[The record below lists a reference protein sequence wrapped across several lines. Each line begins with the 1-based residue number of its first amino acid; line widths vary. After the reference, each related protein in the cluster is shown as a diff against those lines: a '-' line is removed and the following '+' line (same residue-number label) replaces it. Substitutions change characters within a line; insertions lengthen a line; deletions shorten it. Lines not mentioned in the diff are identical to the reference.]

1 VKGLGVR
8 PRYPHL
14 LARLVGDPAHVSLEQ
29 RLFTLLAFLVALV
42 LACVAFA
49 NAILGLSLQMVVV
62 PVVAGVLSALV
73 YWLARRGTSLAILL
87 WPFSLAIS
95 SEVAVSWLGNGGSAG
110 GTAPFIVLA
119 LLTFVPFARGWQLA
133 GMLAAYMAVTTG
145 LHVVEALRPDM
156 VTGYD
161 SPRTR
166 FSDVLCSTLMAQV
179 ALAACTI
186 LAIRVYQGLIAN
198 LHALRRRSEQRF
210 REVAD
215 GIPVIVTEI
224 DEDLRVRYC
233 NRAGFEITG
242 YGPADI
248 DAGLALATVVH
259 ADDIA
264 RVREGLAALREG
276 TPAQL
281 REYRLTTREGK
292 TRDVLARAE
301 LNQVEGHAE
310 GVRLYM
316 VDITDRKRLESQY
329 LQAQKMESIGM
340 LAGGVA
346 HDFNNVLTAIIGYA
360 RLIEMSN
367 RDGSYGTPNAELA
380 EAADTIVAA
389 SERASELVRKL
400 LVFSRRGEHL
410 QAGVFGLAG
419 VVDDVLALLRHSL
432 DKRIEIVRE
441 CADAPLS
448 VRGDRA
454 LLQSAVL
461 NLCVNARDAM
471 PEGGRLTVCVSPCG
485 KLPSQFKPLGSA
497 PLGYARVS
505 VSDTGVGMD
514 EHVKQHLFEPFFT
527 TKVAGKGTGLGLAS
541 VYGTVQNH
549 GGHIDVRS
557 GVGEG
562 TEVTIYLPL
571 CEVARKLPATQSA
584 EPARRTGGTVVV
596 VDDEEF
602 VRHAIAMVLQTRGY
616 KVQAFAD
623 GAEAIAYVQQDSGTV
638 VCAVVDMMMP
648 RMNGRECIKRLRAVR
663 GRLPIV
669 SISGYSPAEGGSAG
683 LPSDVRIL
691 PKPFA
696 PDALLRLIDE
706 IVQADRVA

>member
-1 VKGLGVR
+1 VR
-8 PRYPHL
+8 LHYPHL
-14 LARLVGDPAHVSLEQ
+14 LARLGGDPVRVSLEQ
-29 RLFTLLAFLVALV
+29 RLFTLLALVAATL
-42 LACVAFA
+42 LACVACV
-49 NAILGLSLQMVVV
+49 NAMVGLSRLMVVV

-73 YWLARRGTSLAILL
+73 YVLARRGVSLALLL
-87 WPFSLAIS
+87 WPFSLAMC

-110 GTAPFIVLA
+110 ATAPFLVLA
-119 LLTFVPFARGWQLA
+119 VLTFVPFARRWQLVT
-133 GMLAAYMAVTTG
+133 MLALYMAVTTG
-145 LHVVEALRPDM
+145 LHVIEALRPEM
-156 VTGYD
+156 VAGYD
-161 SPRTR
+161 SPQTR
-166 FSDVLCSTLMAQV
+166 FWDELVSTLMAEL

-215 GIPVIVTEI
+215 GIPVIVAEV
-224 DEDLRVRYC
+224 DSDLRIRYC

-242 YGPADI
+242 YGTADI
-248 DAGLALATVVH
+248 DAGLTLPTVIH
-259 ADDIA
+259 ADDLA
-264 RVREGLAALREG
+264 RVREGLAALWEG
-276 TPAQL
+276 AATQL
-281 REYRLTTREGK
+281 REYRLTTRDGK

-301 LNQVEGHAE
+301 LHQVEGRVE

-360 RLIEMSN
+360 RLIEMNN

-400 LVFSRRGEHL
+400 LAFSRRGEHL
-410 QAGVFGLAG
+410 QTGVFALAG

-441 CADAPLS
+441 CDGADLS
-448 VRGDRA
+448 VSGDRA

-471 PEGGRLTVCVSPCG
+471 PEGGRLIAHVSACS
-485 KLPSQFKPLGSA
+485 KLPSQFKPLESA
-497 PLGYARVS
+497 RLGYARLS

-549 GGHIDVRS
+549 GGHIEVRS
-557 GVGEG
+557 NVGEG

-571 CEVARKLPATQSA
+571 CEIPRKLPAKESA
-584 EPARRTGGTVVV
+584 EPARHTGGTVVV

-602 VRHAIAMVLQTRGY
+602 VRHAMAMVLQTRGY

-623 GAEAIAYVQQDSGTV
+623 GAEAIAYVQQVGGTV
-638 VCAVVDMMMP
+638 VCAVVDMVMP
-648 RMNGRECIKRLRAVR
+648 RMNGRECIKGLRAAR
-663 GRLPIV
+663 GRLPVI
-669 SISGYSPAEGGSAG
+669 SMSGYSPAEGGAAG

-691 PKPFA
+691 PKPFT

-706 IVQADRVA
+706 CVEADRVA